1 MSLDKAIEHGKE
13 HRKPFRGSKAFDKT
27 CRCHGTCDWC
37 KENRMHKYKKRELQC
52 PPDVYGLSVKALC
65 TYGSSEKGA
74 VFNKGE
80 SNMKKMWKIPVTWEM
95 YGTVWYEADTI
106 DEAIEKALNDDGP
119 LPEGEYVDGSFTV
132 SEDADIILRVYNED
146 NA

>member
-1 MSLDKAIEHGKE
+1 MLGAKFRYNGIHPQPIEDG
-13 HRKPFRGSKAFDKT
+13 AF
-27 CRCHGTCDWC
+27 CRHMG

-74 VFNKGE
+74 DYNKGE
-80 SNMKKMWKIPVTWEM
+80 NDMKKMWKIPVTWEM
-95 YGTVWYEADTI
+95 YGMVCYEADTI